1 MPAYSYVAVDA
12 QGRTQRGVVEAEAP
26 RQARAGLR
34 SAGLVPLELAA
45 VDPEGAAP
53 SGRSWLTRRRR
64 LSGTELAL
72 VTRRFA
78 LLLEAGLTVEQCLD
92 ALIEQASDESS
103 RHILAAV
110 RAEVLSGHG
119 LATAL
124 DRFPAS
130 FPDIYRALVGTGEQS
145 GDLGVVM
152 SRLAGYLDSRQSMT
166 QNAGLALLYPAIVA
180 SVALLIVVGLLG
192 YVVPQVVEVFEHSRQ
207 ELPFL
212 TRAMLWTSALL
223 QGNWVAVSVLLLAMA
238 VGARAAWGRESW
250 RARTQARLLRMPVIG
265 PLLLGIGTAR
275 LASTLAILVGGGV
288 PLLQALGAGAKVLG
302 SLPLRAAVE
311 DAARQVREGSSLRRA
326 LERRKLFPPI
336 FIHLVAFST
345 ANAAASQTESFEL
358 RALANGQLNPLFLA
372 TVQAVEESIVNA
384 MVAAETMTGRDGA
397 TVPAIDTGELK
408 KILKRFDRLQR

>member
-1 MPAYSYVAVDA
+1 
-12 QGRTQRGVVEAEAP
+12 VVEAEAP
-26 RQARAGLR
+26 RLARAGLR
-34 SAGLVPLELAA
+34 SAGLVPLELSA
-45 VDPEGAAP
+45 VDPEAAAP
-53 SGRSWLTRRRR
+53 SGGRWLARRRR
-64 LSGTELAL
+64 LSRAELAL
-72 VTRRFA
+72 VTQRFA

-92 ALIEQASDESS
+92 ALIEQAHDEAS

-119 LATAL
+119 LAAAL

-145 GDLGVVM
+145 GDLAVVM
-152 SRLAGYLDSRQSMT
+152 TRLAGYLESRRAMT

-180 SVALLIVVGLLG
+180 SVALLIVIGLLA
-192 YVVPQVVEVFEHSRQ
+192 YVVPQVVEVFRHSRQ
-207 ELPFL
+207 ELPWL

-223 QGNWVAVSVLLLAMA
+223 QGNWMAVAVLLLALA
-238 VGARAAWGRESW
+238 AGARAAWAREAW
-250 RARTQARLLRMPVIG
+250 RARWQARLLRLPVIG

-302 SLPLRAAVE
+302 NLPLRGAVE

-336 FIHLVAFST
+336 FIHLVASGE
-345 ANAAASQTESFEL
+345 ASGRLAHMLEQAAKHQDMENERRIRLLTGILEPVVIVAMGIVVL
-358 RALANGQLNPLFLA
+358 LVVLAILLPIIEMNQL
-372 TVQAVEESIVNA
+372 V
-384 MVAAETMTGRDGA
+384 R
-397 TVPAIDTGELK
+397 
-408 KILKRFDRLQR
+408 R